1 MIFLLLSFFCKFQD
15 LSTFPSYLFIYL
27 FIIFHQSLIQSL
39 RLINLSTLCFHRGE
53 NKKKEKQKYNLSH
66 V

>member
-1 MIFLLLSFFCKFQD
+1 MIFLLLSFFCKFQY

-39 RLINLSTLCFHRGE
+39 RLINVSTLCFHRGE
-53 NKKKEKQKYNLSH
+53 NKM
-66 V
+66 